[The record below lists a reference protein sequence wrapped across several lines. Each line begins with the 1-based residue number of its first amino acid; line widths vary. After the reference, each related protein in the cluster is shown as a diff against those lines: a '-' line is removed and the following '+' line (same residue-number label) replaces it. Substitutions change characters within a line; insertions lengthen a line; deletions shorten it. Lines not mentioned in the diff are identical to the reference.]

1 MTIYLIDMLLGGCLD
16 HDLDLQL
23 ASMLP
28 LTLSHIEHTDDY
40 APDYRIDGAGI
51 ADLGYG
57 WSKTAPKSGIPYVSI
72 IIEHPL
78 IKQVS
83 GVAWKVPD
91 QSGRWHAQ
99 FQSQTTLTLH
109 S

>member
-1 MTIYLIDMLLGGCLD
+1 MTVHLIDMLLGGCLD

-28 LTLSHIEHTDDY
+28 LTLSRIERTDDY

-51 ADLGYG
+51 ANLGYG
-57 WSKTAPKSGIPYVSI
+57 WSQTASRSGTPYVAI
-72 IIEHPL
+72 IIEHPMV
-78 IKQVS
+78 KQVS
-83 GVAWKVPD
+83 GVAWEVPD
-91 QSGRWHAQ
+91 HAGLWHAQ
-99 FQSQTTLTLH
+99 FQSQTTVTLH